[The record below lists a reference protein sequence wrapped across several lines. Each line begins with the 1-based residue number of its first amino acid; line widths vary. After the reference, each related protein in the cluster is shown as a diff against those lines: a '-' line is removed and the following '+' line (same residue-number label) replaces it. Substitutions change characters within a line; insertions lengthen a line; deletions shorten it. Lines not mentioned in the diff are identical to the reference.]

1 MGSATGNSMLG
12 DMERNR
18 LICQEMPVNQRSC
31 LLQIRN
37 DVRDLLNRLP
47 EGGQSI
53 QLNSLLATS
62 NALEALL
69 MLQPEKDRRMTQE
82 MDPLRRRLFA
92 NAQ

>member
-47 EGGQSI
+47 EGGQDLSFIRKGDRISI
-53 QLNSLLATS
+53 PVPTGESGFGPPLI
-62 NALEALL
+62 
-69 MLQPEKDRRMTQE
+69 QE
-82 MDPLRRRLFA
+82 LVL
-92 NAQ
+92 